1 VKNTRYDPLDKASQ
15 QLWQQGD
22 REDNRQQVQRL
33 LTNLPLAVEREL
45 TPRQRQIVDMR
56 FSRGMRVS
64 EIADELGVSRSVV
77 SRTVSRATE
86 RLFRALRYSL

>member
-1 VKNTRYDPLDKASQ
+1 MKNTRYDPLDKASL

-77 SRTVSRATE
+77 SRTVSRATD

>member
-1 VKNTRYDPLDKASQ
+1 MKNTRYDPLDKASL
-15 QLWQQGD
+15 QLWQQGN

>member
-1 VKNTRYDPLDKASQ
+1 MKNTRYDPLDKASL

-45 TPRQRQIVDMR
+45 TPRQRQILDMR
-56 FSRGMRVS
+56 FSRGMRVT
-64 EIADELGVSRSVV
+64 EIAEELGVSKSVV
-77 SRTVSRATE
+77 SRTVSRATD

>member
-1 VKNTRYDPLDKASQ
+1 MKNTRYDPLDKASL

>member
-1 VKNTRYDPLDKASQ
+1 VKNTRYDPLDKASL

>member
-1 VKNTRYDPLDKASQ
+1 MKNIPYDPLDKASLA
-15 QLWQQGD
+15 LWQQGE
-22 REDNRQQVQRL
+22 RGDNRQQVQRL

-77 SRTVSRATE
+77 SRTVSRATD